1 MPTFLSSGYTKLF
14 NGYSQLSSSAS
25 STDYNNPRKL
35 LLQIII
41 LQCFY
46 YLTAIIIF
54 YLVSLLNGYDFKL
67 NWVFLWELISL
78 DNAMGLTLF
87 ILWLFDS
94 LLCVLF
100 VTIIVGRSK
109 LAWDFAIT
117 VHIINLVVVW
127 TYTTKFPS
135 SLLWWCLQVLSG
147 VLLVTLSTYST
158 RWHELRTTFFENM
171 LDQQELGQVGQVGSS
186 SNSRRVEE
194 FEMSAYPKES
204 PVQK

>member
-1 MPTFLSSGYTKLF
+1 MSSFLHNGYTKLVT
-14 NGYSQLSSSAS
+14 GYNQSNEF
-25 STDYNNPRKL
+25 NNPRKL
-35 LLQIII
+35 LIQIII

-54 YLVSLLNGYDFKL
+54 YLVSLLNGYDFKF
-67 NWVFLWELISL
+67 NWVFSWELISL

-117 VHIINLVVVW
+117 VHIINLIVVW
-127 TYTTKFPS
+127 TYTSKFPS
-135 SLLWWCLQVLSG
+135 SLLWWCLQILSG
-147 VLLVTLSTYST
+147 TLLVTLSTYST
-158 RWHELRTTFFENM
+158 RWQELRTTFFENM
-171 LDQQELGQVGQVGSS
+171 LDQQELGQMGSL
-186 SNSRRVEE
+186 NATRVEE
-194 FEMSAYPKES
+194 FEMSPYPKELLTATTNTTNTTT
-204 PVQK
+204 